1 MIVWVPTPAMPGS
14 KLPALTPVPEYVPP
28 AGKPPVKVTVDEFA
42 QILVNALNVT
52 VGVELTVRVEVAA
65 LVQVLPSV

>member
-1 MIVWVPTPAMPGS
+1 MAGS
-14 KLPALTPVPEYVPP
+14 KLPALTPVPEYVPL
-28 AGKPPVKVTVDEFA
+28 AGEPPVKVTVDEFA

-52 VGVELTVRVEVAA
+52 VGVALTVRVEVAA